1 MSFLLETVAAEAPL
15 VPSWVMGA
23 IVLVGLLGAVFWII
37 GFGSGRPNSR

>member
-1 MSFLLETVAAEAPL
+1 MSFLLETAAAEPP

-23 IVLVGLLGAVFWII
+23 LALFILVSIVAWVV

>member
-1 MSFLLETVAAEAPL
+1 MSFLLETAAEAPL

-23 IVLVGLLGAVFWII
+23 LALLILVGIVAWVV

>member
-1 MSFLLETVAAEAPL
+1 MNLLLETAAEAPL

-23 IVLVGLLGAVFWII
+23 IVLVILLGVVVWLI

>member
-1 MSFLLETVAAEAPL
+1 MNLLLETATEAPL

-23 IVLVGLLGAVFWII
+23 IVLVILLGVVVWLI